1 MKTFEWDE
9 EKNVLLR
16 RTRGVSFED
25 VVIHIEQGDVLDI
38 TVTHDPV
45 RYPGQRHF
53 VLNINGYVH
62 YVPFVENEGK
72 IFLMT
77 IIPSRKHDN
86 GIREAMPMKNEYPPE
101 ELELLDAIES
111 GKTPSIPALEQE
123 KARYRAV
130 AARTLRKDQR
140 INIRLN
146 RHDLQ
151 ELRKRA
157 QEEGIPYQ
165 TLIASLLH
173 KYVNGRL
180 VDSR

>member
-1 MKTFEWDE
+1 
-9 EKNVLLR
+9 
-16 RTRGVSFED
+16 
-25 VVIHIEQGDVLDI
+25 
-38 TVTHDPV
+38 
-45 RYPGQRHF
+45 
-53 VLNINGYVH
+53 
-62 YVPFVENEGK
+62 
-72 IFLMT
+72 
-77 IIPSRKHDN
+77 
-86 GIREAMPMKNEYPPE
+86 MKNEYTQE
-101 ELELLDAIES
+101 ELELLEAIES
-111 GKTPSIPALEQE
+111 GKTPSVAALEQE
-123 KARYRAV
+123 KERYRAV